1 MEAFVNSGG
10 NAILRTADGNLVSS
24 GIGSGLSGYS
34 SSAEFMGTTITVG
47 SSGQVSTNSFFHE
60 LPSLFGTRAVSSSFG
75 SVVGGAGTTKIST
88 SRLQSFTRIGV
99 KSGGRVTVRVISTNY
114 GSSGSPV
121 VISTTTGGSAVGTS
135 GGSGS
140 AGGGGATGG
149 GSAGGGGGGGGGT
162 SVGGGSGS
170 SGGGVVV
177 GGGSSGVSGGSGVGV
192 TGGVITGATIL
203 GGAASA
209 DSFGEIKAYGTT
221 LTEWTLLG
229 ATTDGAKQI
238 EVIGDFGG
246 QL

>member
-149 GSAGGGGGGGGGT
+149 GSAGGGGGGT